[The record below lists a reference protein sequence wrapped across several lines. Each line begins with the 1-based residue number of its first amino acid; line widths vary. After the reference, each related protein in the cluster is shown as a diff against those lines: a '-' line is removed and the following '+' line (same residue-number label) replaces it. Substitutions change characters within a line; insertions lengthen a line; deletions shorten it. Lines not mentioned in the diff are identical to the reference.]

1 MAVPTLDRAEEL
13 LASYA
18 LPEGIV
24 RHSRGVARVAA
35 EAARLVE
42 AEGIPVDPALV
53 EVAALL
59 HDVDKPRTRASGE
72 PHGIVG
78 ARWLSEMGHD
88 ELAVP
93 VASHPVSCLLDEE
106 RFPIGWPSVLVSL
119 ADKHVAQEFVTIDE
133 RLDDMARRH
142 PEYAGEIRSA
152 RRPAHALEQELA
164 DVVGISTDEVV
175 ERLRTAWRAGETG
188 G

>member
-13 LASYA
+13 LATSA

-42 AEGIPVDPALV
+42 GAGIPVDPLLV

-59 HDVDKPRTRASGE
+59 HDVDKPETRGSLS
-72 PHGIVG
+72 HGIVAG
-78 ARWLSEMGHD
+78 ARMVELGWE

-93 VASHPVSCLLDEE
+93 IASHPVTALLDEE
-106 RFPIGWPSVLVSL
+106 RYPRGWPSVIVSV
-119 ADKHVAQEFVTIDE
+119 ADRHVAQDFLTTDE
-133 RLDDMARRH
+133 RIDDMARRH
-142 PEYAGEIRSA
+142 PAYRDELELS
-152 RRPAHALEQELA
+152 RRHAHALEAELA
-164 DVVGISTDEVV
+164 EVAGLTV
-175 ERLRTAWRAGETG
+175 EELVWRLRAAWERGA
-188 G
+188 